1 MSRQEMFFNPVME
14 EVNGVNKMV
23 MPYVKDAERTT
34 NPYQFDLDQNGFPV
48 FSDKNIRFVQT
59 MIDHNSS
66 YDIADEKLIGK
77 MYSDVLGGDE
87 NAIKQA
93 VYYTNKVNSTHLAVL
108 GKRYSDAV
116 KAGEIKNVD
125 PETDIPQLEEQYKE
139 SSQKGNSSNSR
150 KSEWVLTGGAALT
163 AREIIKNRDELIEAL
178 KDDSNGDDEHGGAK
192 AVYLIARYAENYL
205 RDEGLTDFKKN
216 NVSFASKFCHHTCI
230 KGGLG
235 DRYCIYD
242 SVVGEVL
249 PYYIWAYSNH
259 ADIEKKNYS
268 KLKKLISDY
277 VNDDS
282 SLGYRK
288 YRELY
293 RSVCDGVNLWRGEP
307 SNECALDGSMTI
319 EPFEGDIGFQEVD
332 RLIWY
337 YFKGRRLD
345 EAKRKMKQIIK

>member
-1 MSRQEMFFNPVME
+1 MGRQEILFNPVTE
-14 EVNGVNKMV
+14 EDDGAKR
-23 MPYVKDAERTT
+23 AA
-34 NPYQFDLDQNGFPV
+34 NPYLFDLDQNGFPV

-66 YDIADEKLIGK
+66 YDIADETLIGK

-87 NAIKQA
+87 DAIKQA

-125 PETDIPQLEEQYKE
+125 PETDIPQLEEKYKE

-163 AREIIKNRDELIEAL
+163 AREIIKNKDELIEAL
-178 KDDSNGDDEHGGAK
+178 KDDSNGGDEHGGAK

-259 ADIEKKNYS
+259 ADIEKKEL
-268 KLKKLISDY
+268 LKAEETD
-277 VNDDS
+277 
-282 SLGYRK
+282 
-288 YRELY
+288 
-293 RSVCDGVNLWRGEP
+293 
-307 SNECALDGSMTI
+307 
-319 EPFEGDIGFQEVD
+319 F
-332 RLIWY
+332 RLC
-337 YFKGRRLD
+337 
-345 EAKRKMKQIIK
+345 Q

>member
-1 MSRQEMFFNPVME
+1 MGRQEILFNPVME
-14 EVNGVNKMV
+14 KVNGIEKPVV
-23 MPYVKDAERTT
+23 PYVKDEGRTAS
-34 NPYQFDLDQNGFPV
+34 PYQFDLDQNGFPV

-59 MIDHNSS
+59 MIEHNSS

-77 MYSDVLGGDE
+77 MYSDVLSGDE
-87 NAIKQA
+87 DAIKQA

-125 PETDIPQLEEQYKE
+125 PETGITPLGKKSKE
-139 SSQKGNSSNSR
+139 NSEKGNGSSG
-150 KSEWVLTGGAALT
+150 KKPEWLLTGGAALT
-163 AREIIKNRDELIEAL
+163 ARGIIKNKNQLIEAL
-178 KDDSNGDDEHGGAK
+178 KSDSNSGDAE
-192 AVYLIARYAENYL
+192 AVYLIARYAEKYL
-205 RDEGLTDFKKN
+205 HDEGLADFKKN

-230 KGGLG
+230 KGELG

-249 PYYIWAYSNH
+249 PYYIWAYSDH
-259 ADIEKKNYS
+259 DDIEKRSYS

-282 SLGYRK
+282 VSGYRE

-293 RSVCDGVNLWRGEP
+293 RSVCDGVNLWRDEHP
-307 SNECALDGSMTI
+307 NECPLDGSMVI

-345 EAKRKMKQIIK
+345 EAKGKMKQIIK

>member
-1 MSRQEMFFNPVME
+1 MGRQEVFFNPVME
-14 EVNGVNKMV
+14 EVNGVNKMA
-23 MPYVKDAERTT
+23 MPYVKDVERTA
-34 NPYQFDLDQNGFPV
+34 NPYQFDVDQNGFPV

-59 MIDHNSS
+59 MINHNSS
-66 YDIADEKLIGK
+66 YDIAPETLIGE

-87 NAIKQA
+87 DAIKQA

-125 PETDIPQLEEQYKE
+125 PEADIPQLVEKSKE
-139 SSQKGNSSNSR
+139 SFAKRNSSNGK
-150 KSEWVLTGGAALT
+150 KSEWLLTGGAALT
-163 AREIIKNRDELIEAL
+163 ARGIIENKMQLIEAL
-178 KDDSNGDDEHGGAK
+178 KRDSNGGGEHGDAE
-192 AVYLIARYAENYL
+192 AVYLIARYAETYL

-249 PYYIWAYSNH
+249 PYYIWAYSDH

-268 KLKKLISDY
+268 KLKKLIADY

-282 SLGYRK
+282 VSGYRR

-293 RSVCDGVNLWRGEP
+293 RSVCDGVNLWRDEH
-307 SNECALDGSMTI
+307 SNECLLDGSMAI
-319 EPFEGDIGFQEVD
+319 EPFEGGIGFQEVD

>member
-1 MSRQEMFFNPVME
+1 MGRQEILFNPVTE
-14 EVNGVNKMV
+14 EDDGAK
-23 MPYVKDAERTT
+23 RTA
-34 NPYQFDLDQNGFPV
+34 NPYLFDLDQNGFPV

-66 YDIADEKLIGK
+66 YDIADETLIGK
-77 MYSDVLGGDE
+77 MYRDVLGGDE
-87 NAIKQA
+87 DAIKQA

-125 PETDIPQLEEQYKE
+125 PETDIPQLEEKYQE

-163 AREIIKNRDELIEAL
+163 AREIIKNKDELIEAL
-178 KDDSNGDDEHGGAK
+178 KDDSNGGDEHGDAK

-230 KGGLG
+230 KGGLR

-249 PYYIWAYSNH
+249 PYYIWAYSDRT
-259 ADIEKKNYS
+259 DIENMSYS

-282 SLGYRK
+282 PSGYRK

-293 RSVCDGVNLWRGEP
+293 RSVCDGINLWRGEH
-307 SNECALDGSMTI
+307 SNEFSCESPSDSSLTI
-319 EPFEGDIGFQEVD
+319 KPVEDSIGFQEVD

-345 EAKRKMKQIIK
+345 DAKKKMKKIVK

>member
-1 MSRQEMFFNPVME
+1 MDRQEILFNPVTE
-14 EVNGVNKMV
+14 EDDGAK
-23 MPYVKDAERTT
+23 RTA
-34 NPYQFDLDQNGFPV
+34 NPYLFDLDQNGFPV

-59 MIDHNSS
+59 MIEHNSS
-66 YDIADEKLIGK
+66 YDIADETLIGE
-77 MYSDVLGGDE
+77 MYSDVLNGDE
-87 NAIKQA
+87 DAIKQA

-116 KAGEIKNVD
+116 KAGEIKKVD
-125 PETDIPQLEEQYKE
+125 FETDIPQLEEKYKE

-163 AREIIKNRDELIEAL
+163 AREIIKNKDELIEAL
-178 KDDSNGDDEHGGAK
+178 KGDSNGGDEHGDAR

-249 PYYIWAYSNH
+249 PYYIWAYSDYAN
-259 ADIEKKNYS
+259 IEKKNYS

-282 SLGYRK
+282 VSGYRE

-293 RSVCDGVNLWRGEP
+293 RSVCDGVNLWRKKP
-307 SNECALDGSMTI
+307 SNERSLDGPMAI
-319 EPFEGDIGFQEVD
+319 EPFEGDIGFQEID

-337 YFKGRRLD
+337 YFKGRRLV

>member
-1 MSRQEMFFNPVME
+1 MSRQEIVFNPVTKE
-14 EVNGVNKMV
+14 DDGVK
-23 MPYVKDAERTT
+23 RTA
-34 NPYQFDLDQNGFPV
+34 NPYLFDLDQNGFPV
-48 FSDKNIRFVQT
+48 FSDKNIRFVQA
-59 MIDHNSS
+59 MIEHNSS
-66 YDIADEKLIGK
+66 YDIADEKLVRK
-77 MYSDVLGGDE
+77 MYGDVLGGDE
-87 NAIKQA
+87 DAIKQA

-125 PETDIPQLEEQYKE
+125 PEIDIPQLEEKYKE
-139 SSQKGNSSNSR
+139 SSEKGNSSNSR
-150 KSEWVLTGGAALT
+150 KSKWLLTGGAALT
-163 AREIIKNRDELIEAL
+163 ARGIIENKMKLIEAL
-178 KDDSNGDDEHGGAK
+178 KSDPNGGGEGGDAE
-192 AVYLIARYAENYL
+192 AVHLIARYAQNYL

-230 KGGLG
+230 KGKLG

-249 PYYIWAYSNH
+249 PYYVWAYSDRT
-259 ADIEKKNYS
+259 DIDNMSYS

-282 SLGYRK
+282 PSGYQKYRK
-288 YRELY
+288 LY
-293 RSVCDGVNLWRGEP
+293 RSVCDGINLWRGEH
-307 SNECALDGSMTI
+307 SNEFSYESPSDSSLTI
-319 EPFEGDIGFQEVD
+319 KTVEDSIGFQKVD

-345 EAKRKMKQIIK
+345 DAKKEMKKIVK